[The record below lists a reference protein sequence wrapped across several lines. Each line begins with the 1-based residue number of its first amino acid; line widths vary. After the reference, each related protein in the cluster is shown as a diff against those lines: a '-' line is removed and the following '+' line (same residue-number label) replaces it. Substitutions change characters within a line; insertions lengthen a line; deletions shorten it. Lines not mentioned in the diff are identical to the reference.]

1 MPASISHRTWASS
14 SLDICCTST
23 AASSWCRPA
32 IIRERF
38 SVKGYWL
45 IVGTEI
51 SDQEAQAE
59 YARLWKPI
67 GEKYQARTNT
77 TKQPPLLVEAR
88 DAKRMVLVEFPS
100 LEIAKA
106 CYADP
111 AYAQAIRFALKASNR
126 TLVMFEGDLG

>member
-1 MPASISHRTWASS
+1 
-14 SLDICCTST
+14 
-23 AASSWCRPA
+23 
-32 IIRERF
+32 
-38 SVKGYWL
+38 VKGYWL

-111 AYAQAIRFALKASNR
+111 AYAQAMRFALKASNR